1 MFKKITLLFLFMM
14 VTITVFS
21 QQKREVLL
29 TINDQP
35 VYTKEFKRV
44 YKKNLDLVQEESQKD
59 VAGYL
64 ELFIDY
70 KLKIIEAHNQN
81 LHNDP
86 TYIKEFSQYQEQLSR
101 NYLYENKMTDDLA
114 LEAYERGLEEIN
126 ASHILILSSYED
138 LPQDTLTAYNKIKK
152 IRERALSGEDF
163 LTLAKETS
171 EEPSAKEHGGELG
184 YFSVFALV
192 YPFETMAY
200 NTPVG
205 EISNIVRTQFGYHI
219 IKVNDRRKRSPEITV
234 SHIMISDKEDPSRTF
249 DPEVRIQEI
258 YSLLQQGES
267 FENLAKQYSDDKNSG
282 KRGGKLTKFTKGDLR
297 SEKFEEAAYAIKE
310 VGEISKPVKTN
321 FGWHIIRLDEK
332 HGLGTFEEKKES
344 LVKRVQDANRLKIVT
359 HKVNNK
365 IKDKYGYTL
374 NEEYKDFFENYLT
387 DDVLQRKWEYD
398 SLAPDQNKRL
408 FTIGD
413 KELTYRDLASY
424 IFTRQRRS
432 KSYKTKQALLAG
444 MFDEFETLELKN
456 YFRDRLEF
464 ENEEYAAIISEYRD
478 GLLIFD
484 VMNKNIWNKAK
495 NDSIGLKAYYDDTK
509 EQYTWNERVDA
520 IMVSS
525 TDSSVVRQAGEL
537 LKQGKTADEIKQQF
551 NTKDKVIVIVS
562 NGIYEIGK
570 SELPDGFVAVEG
582 VSDIFSKNDSFSVL
596 SVTKIIPPSLKS
608 LEEVRGR
615 VLSNYQNYLEQKWL
629 QELRSKCKI
638 EINKKALKKTIKSL
652 KA

>member
-1 MFKKITLLFLFMM
+1 MYKKITLLFLFIM
-14 VTITVFS
+14 VSLTVFP
-21 QQKREVLL
+21 QQKKDILL

-44 YKKNLDLVQEESQKD
+44 YKKNLDLVQEDSQKD
-59 VAGYL
+59 VESYL

-70 KLKIIEAHNQN
+70 KLKIKEAYNQN
-81 LHNDP
+81 LHNNP

-101 NYLYENKMTDDLA
+101 NYLYENKVTDDLA

-126 ASHILILSSYED
+126 ASHILVLSSYED
-138 LPQDTLTAYNKIKK
+138 LPQDTLIAYNKIKN

-163 LTLAKETS
+163 IKLAKESS

-192 YPFETMAY
+192 YPFESMAY

-205 EISNIVRTQFGYHI
+205 EISSIVRTQFGYHI

-234 SHIMISDKEDPSRTF
+234 SHIMISDKEDPLRTF

-258 YSLLQQGES
+258 YTLLQQGES

-282 KRGGKLTKFTKGDLR
+282 KRGGKLNKFTKGDLR
-297 SEKFEEAAYAIKE
+297 SEKFEEAAYGIKE
-310 VGEISKPVKTN
+310 VGEVSKPVKTS

-332 HGLGTFEEKKES
+332 HSLGTFEEMKES

-374 NEEYKDFFENYLT
+374 NEDYKDFFENYLT
-387 DDVLQRKWEYD
+387 DDVLLRKWEYD
-398 SLAPDQNKRL
+398 SIAPDQNKGL
-408 FTIGD
+408 FSIGD
-413 KELTYRDLASY
+413 KELKYSDLASY

-432 KSYKTKQALLAG
+432 KSYKTKKALLSG

-495 NDSIGLKAYYDDTK
+495 NDSIGLKSYYNETK
-509 EQYTWNERVDA
+509 EQYAWNERVDA

-525 TDSSVVRQAGEL
+525 TDSSIVRQVAEL
-537 LKQGKTADEIKQQF
+537 LKQGETAEKIKQQF
-551 NTKDKVIVIVS
+551 NTKDKVNVIVS
-562 NGIYEIGK
+562 NGVYEIGK
-570 SELPDGFVAVEG
+570 SDLPDGFVAKVG
-582 VSDIFSKNDSFSVL
+582 VTDIFSNNDSFTVL
-596 SVTKIIPPSLKS
+596 YVNKIMPPSLKS
-608 LEEVRGR
+608 LDEVRGR
-615 VLSNYQNYLEQKWL
+615 VLSNYQNYLEQKWVE
-629 QELRSKCKI
+629 QLRSKCNI
-638 EINKKALKKTIKSL
+638 EINKRALKRTIKSL

>member
-1 MFKKITLLFLFMM
+1 MYKKITLLFLFMM
-14 VTITVFS
+14 VTINVFS
-21 QQKREVLL
+21 QQKKEVLL

-70 KLKIIEAHNQN
+70 KLKIIEAHNQD
-81 LHNDP
+81 LHNNP

-163 LTLAKETS
+163 LKLAKETS

-219 IKVNDRRKRSPEITV
+219 IKVNDRRERSPEITV

-282 KRGGKLTKFTKGDLR
+282 KRGGQLSKFTKGDLR
-297 SEKFEEAAYAIKE
+297 SEKFEEAAYEIQE
-310 VGEISKPVKTN
+310 VGEVSKPVKTN

-365 IKDKYGYTL
+365 IKDKYGYVL
-374 NEEYKDFFENYLT
+374 NEDYKDFFENYLT

-413 KELTYRDLASY
+413 KELTYSDLASY

-525 TDSSVVRQAGEL
+525 TDSTIIRQAAEL

-570 SELPDGFVAVEG
+570 SELPDGFVAEEG

-596 SVTKIIPPSLKS
+596 SVTKIIPPSSKS

-615 VLSNYQNYLEQKWL
+615 VLSNYQNYLEQKWV